1 MFLYTRQLCIKDKI
15 PLSVITFR
23 CVLFPLKQNFNL
35 ITFSGAIAT
44 NKYLLTQYHIKLWSI
59 LY

>member
-44 NKYLLTQYHIKLWSI
+44 NKYLLTQYHIKL
-59 LY
+59 